1 MEDANEKKQIQ
12 ISGTSNRYQI
22 KKLTNPND
30 PKKKRVL
37 ANKWNLSDEF
47 WIPCEQLKL
56 LKELVNLDERS
67 VIERSVMHKLVIS
80 QVETKLN
87 GYKQQDLLK
96 KLHDETRL
104 IKLEEIIEKLID
116 CELKCFY
123 CKKETRVLYE
133 IVREVNQW
141 TLDRID
147 NSIGHFTDNVVIS
160 CLDCNLK
167 RKKQNSDKFLFTKQL
182 QIVRSV

>member
-1 MEDANEKKQIQ
+1 MIEDEKKQIQ
-12 ISGTSNRYQI
+12 ITGTSNRYQI

-30 PKKKRVL
+30 PKKKRSL

-47 WIPCEQLKL
+47 LVPCEQLKL
-56 LKELVNLDERS
+56 LKEVVNLDERS
-67 VIERSVMHKLVIS
+67 VIERSPMHKLLIS
-80 QVETKLN
+80 QLETKLN

-96 KLHDETRL
+96 KVHDESRI
-104 IKLEEIIEKLID
+104 IKLDEIIGKLVT
-116 CELKCFY
+116 CQLKCFY
-123 CKKETRVLYE
+123 CKKETVVLYE
-133 IVREVNQW
+133 IVREMNQW

-147 NSIGHFTDNVVIS
+147 NSIGHFTDNVIIS

-167 RKKQNSDKFLFTKQL
+167 RKKQNSEKFLFTKQL